1 MKHYTVLN
9 IKSKWILCSYTPLI
23 SQNYAL
29 FSLIYVSKTLNLFL
43 LFWWLLKWFWLYGLL
58 YHHHIFTFS
67 RMILTFCSLNFFF
80 FPLNIT
86 IQRLLLPTPIGT
98 NLFHRLL
105 HGIILG
111 IPFFF
116 FFLLNGQMFPW
127 SYASPFLFV
136 WLVLLLH
143 SMVHYSRYFL
153 RMVLDRTIL
162 PVLEC
167 LKKDF
172 ILSSLWLITWFD
184 VKSALEIIWSQNIN
198 FYLFL

>member
-58 YHHHIFTFS
+58 YRHHIFTFS
-67 RMILTFCSLNFFF
+67 RMIPTFCSLNFFF

-86 IQRLLLPTPIGT
+86 IHRLLLPTPIGT

-116 FFLLNGQMFPW
+116 FFSSKW
-127 SYASPFLFV
+127 SDVSLILCLTFFV
-136 WLVLLLH
+136 CLV
-143 SMVHYSRYFL
+143 SFTSS
-153 RMVLDRTIL
+153 LDGAQLQIL
-162 PVLEC
+162 PENG
-167 LKKDF
+167 F
-172 ILSSLWLITWFD
+172 GENNSSSPWM
-184 VKSALEIIWSQNIN
+184 S
-198 FYLFL
+198 